1 MSENMKTNAEIQK
14 EVMEELHWIPSLQ
27 ATEIGVA
34 VQEGIVSLSGYV
46 DSYAMKA
53 AAEKAA
59 KRVKGVQAV
68 VQKIEVKSAHS
79 PRTDEDLA
87 WAILNAFAWS
97 CEIPQDALKVQ
108 VQKGEVTLE
117 GEVDWYYQKQAAEK
131 AVLNLL
137 GVVGVK
143 NLITLKQKVN
153 ARNLRSK
160 IVQALKRNA
169 LLYTANITVLTDANK
184 VTLRGKVGS
193 WVEREE
199 AEKAV
204 WYAPGVLE
212 VINKIEVVDTVPIAE
227 APTEIYL

>member
-1 MSENMKTNAEIQK
+1 MNTNAEIQK
-14 EVMEELHWIPSLQ
+14 KVMEELHWIPSLQ

-34 VQEGIVSLSGYV
+34 VQASIVSLSGYV
-46 DSYAMKA
+46 DTYAMKE

-68 VQKIEVKSAHS
+68 VQKIEVRSAHR

-108 VQKGEVTLE
+108 VQRGLVTLE
-117 GEVDWYYQKQAAEK
+117 GEVDWNYQKNAAEK

-137 GVVGVK
+137 GVIGVE
-143 NLITLKQKVN
+143 NRITLKHNLQ
-153 ARNLRSK
+153 ATDLRSK
-160 IVQALKRNA
+160 IAQALKRNA
-169 LLYTANITVLTDANK
+169 LLHAANIEVVTDANT
-184 VTLRGKVGS
+184 VTLRGKVRS

-204 WYAPGVLE
+204 WFAPGVLE
-212 VINKIEVVDTVPIAE
+212 VINKIRVVDTVTLAE